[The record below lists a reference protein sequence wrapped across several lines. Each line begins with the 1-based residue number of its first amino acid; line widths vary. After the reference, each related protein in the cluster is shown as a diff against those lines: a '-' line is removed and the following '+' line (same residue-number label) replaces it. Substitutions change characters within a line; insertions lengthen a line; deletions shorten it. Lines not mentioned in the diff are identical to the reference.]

1 MDENWEN
8 LDQTQVVIFHQ
19 WIAEYA
25 KIANITNLGD
35 GRKKLLF
42 QEPLKHAPI
51 GTYNIAGGWRFL
63 PFNNIALLDTPG
75 EYVCIEDQEN
85 NEAIFSFIPP
95 ASDDENSP
103 LIFSN
108 LEQMLII
115 SRATNINLKGIKFQ
129 HTSQG
134 GKDGYRFGSESN
146 IRILNCMDIIIE
158 QCEFSNIG
166 SIGLYLKNSSRILV
180 QGNAFFDIGYVGIY
194 MMYNDEVKD
203 AMEHVM
209 IRNNQF
215 DGCGISRFWQPGCII
230 TGGSFNISVVNNG
243 ILTNFVI
250 CILFHKI
257 DYENIIF
264 RFD

>member
-129 HTSQG
+129 HTSQ
-134 GKDGYRFGSESN
+134 N
-146 IRILNCMDIIIE
+146 V
-158 QCEFSNIG
+158 
-166 SIGLYLKNSSRILV
+166 YLP
-180 QGNAFFDIGYVGIY
+180 
-194 MMYNDEVKD
+194 
-203 AMEHVM
+203 H
-209 IRNNQF
+209 
-215 DGCGISRFWQPGCII
+215 
-230 TGGSFNISVVNNG
+230 
-243 ILTNFVI
+243 
-250 CILFHKI
+250 
-257 DYENIIF
+257 
-264 RFD
+264 